1 MRVSY
6 YLADALLNHTFRGT
20 AANTPYQ
27 QPAAVYLAL
36 FLSDPDRDASGQ
48 EVTGAG
54 YTRKQLVSAAP
65 ALGVLTNEIEVLF
78 PVALDDWGVIS
89 HMAIFDAPVGGNLL
103 FFGPWNIV
111 KEIFEGDQFVVRPN
125 DLDLGIQ

>member
-6 YLADALLNHTFRGT
+6 YLANALLNHSFRGT
-20 AANTPYQ
+20 AADTQYQ
-27 QPAAVYLAL
+27 QPASVYLAL
-36 FLSDPDRDASGQ
+36 FLSDPGRDASGQ

-54 YTRKQLVSAAP
+54 YTREQVVSAAP
-65 ALGVLTNEIEVLF
+65 VNGVVTNELEVLF
-78 PVALDDWGVIS
+78 PVALDDWGIIT
-89 HMAIFDAPVGGNLL
+89 HMAIYDAPVGGNLL

-111 KEIFEGDQFVVRPN
+111 KEIFEGDQFVVRPG